1 MLDKWAKYLKPTKER
16 RVHLEAWYKATPSEL
31 EAVARRYQTDFIHVA
46 AERQKAQ
53 EEWKIKA
60 DAARARGEQPPAP
73 PKFMPGDNRFYTEVG
88 GGKGPLALPEKEP
101 EKLFSEGSRA
111 KWSQLK
117 AELKAIK
124 DSAPPEPPFACG
136 VAEGQPV
143 QQHVFLRGNP
153 DSRGEPVPK
162 AFPVVLAGEQQ
173 PPIEK
178 GSGRLELAN
187 WLASSDN
194 PLPSRVMVNRIWQ
207 GHFGEGL
214 VRTANNFGIVGRATF
229 ASRTSGLV
237 GRDLYRPGLVGEED
251 APAHYALERLSDEQ
265 RNHAREE

>member
-1 MLDKWAKYLKPTKER
+1 MASIFASTKQLAKLEGTVSKLYYAPLVPKTVAEQYEAHQKKIEDKQKEIDAVTGAEARRRRDELAPRIADYMVAARNIYEKGSDLTALAKERSLDEAVLDKWAKYLKPTKER

-162 AFPVVLAGEQQ
+162 
-173 PPIEK
+173 
-178 GSGRLELAN
+178 
-187 WLASSDN
+187 
-194 PLPSRVMVNRIWQ
+194 
-207 GHFGEGL
+207 
-214 VRTANNFGIVGRATF
+214 
-229 ASRTSGLV
+229 
-237 GRDLYRPGLVGEED
+237 
-251 APAHYALERLSDEQ
+251 
-265 RNHAREE
+265 